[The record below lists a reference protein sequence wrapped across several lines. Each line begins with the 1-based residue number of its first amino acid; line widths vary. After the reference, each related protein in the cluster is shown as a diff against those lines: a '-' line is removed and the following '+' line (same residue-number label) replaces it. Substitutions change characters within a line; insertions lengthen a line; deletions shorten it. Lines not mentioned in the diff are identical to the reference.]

1 VSIDAL
7 FGQIVV
13 IPASSAEDLE
23 RRALRVGFRDP
34 QRSGARSS
42 RIEVPRV

>member
-13 IPASSAEDLE
+13 IPASSAGDL
-23 RRALRVGFRDP
+23 AASLRVGFRDP